1 MTDRAGLE
9 AEVEALRR
17 RNEELEKLLGEKQG
31 LEQALRMSE
40 ARYRAILEDQ
50 TELICRFLADGT
62 LTYVNEAYCRYFEK
76 TREELVGTTF
86 APLMPEEDQR
96 YVAAQ
101 FSRLGPGTPLVT
113 CENRVIRPDGSVAWQ
128 RWTDRVLFDAAGNVV
143 EYQGVGTDITEQR
156 LAQDEVR
163 RLNAELRRDAAEK
176 SSELRNFHALAESMH
191 DGVAL
196 ARPSGEIFY
205 ANPAYQRMSGL
216 GPALIG
222 LKLLD
227 LHPDAGDGFA
237 GAAGH
242 GCYKAELAL
251 MRPGELPLPCE
262 VSTVCIEGGEGE
274 PAALAVVARD
284 LSAQKRAEADRAA
297 LQAQVIEAQ
306 QSVIRELSTP
316 LIPLADHVVAMP
328 LIGVI
333 DRGRAAA
340 ALETLLS
347 GVVAHQAS
355 TVVLDVT
362 GVSVV
367 DSQVAD
373 ALIRAARAVR
383 LLGAE
388 VVLTGLR
395 PHVAQTLVTLG
406 IEVSDMVTLGS
417 LKDGITYA
425 LRNERRARPAPS
437 RAAPAPPAGA
447 RPPSGAFHP
456 ASRATDPPPSYRLP
470 PSTRSR

>member
-1 MTDRAGLE
+1 MTDVAGLQ

-17 RNEELEKLLGEKQG
+17 RNEELERLLEEKQG
-31 LEQALRMSE
+31 LEQELRVSE

-76 TREELVGTTF
+76 TREELVGKSF
-86 APLMPEEDQR
+86 APLIPEEDQR

-113 CENRVIRPDGSVAWQ
+113 YEHRVTRPDGSIAWQ

-143 EYQGVGTDITEQR
+143 EYQAVGTDITEQR

-176 SSELRNFHALAESMH
+176 RGELRNFHALAESML

-196 ARPSGEIFY
+196 TRPSGEVFY

-216 GPALIG
+216 GPGIVGQSLFE
-222 LKLLD
+222 
-227 LHPDAGDGFA
+227 LHPEASPSLPEKLA
-237 GAAGH
+237 RAAEH
-242 GCYKAELAL
+242 GCCNYKAELAL

-262 VSTVCIEGGEGE
+262 VSVLCIEGGEGK

-297 LQAQVIEAQ
+297 LQAQMIEAQ

-406 IEVSDMVTLGS
+406 IEVSDMVTLRS

-425 LRNERRARPAPS
+425 LRNDPRRRDAARARKISSTP
-437 RAAPAPPAGA
+437 
-447 RPPSGAFHP
+447 
-456 ASRATDPPPSYRLP
+456 RLP
-470 PSTRSR
+470 PHTISAR